1 MSDIHT
7 AFRRGATIL
16 AQGQSYGDIHREMGL
31 LEPDWTL
38 LTSDEHWTP
47 AESRRVRSILAGVI
61 EVALTIAGMPPVPLP
76 GQYAAAVIAIVVSPA
91 NRLVACYKVPE
102 TFDAVAASGLHADFE
117 VRPMRPEQMMA
128 LVLAYSG
135 GLGGEPPVERLQA
148 EVVDMIKKEKANE

>member
-47 AESRRVRSILAGVI
+47 AESRRIRSVLAGVI
-61 EVALTIAGMPPVPLP
+61 EVALTIA

-135 GLGGEPPVERLQA
+135 GLGGEPPVERLNA
-148 EVVDMIKKEKANE
+148 EVVDMIKKEKAK